1 MAIVLVILIG
11 GGAGV
16 MFRTRKTEPIAPAP
30 KPVQASTAMVP
41 KAPAHIGI
49 NAFPWAEVRRVRDL
63 TDGQEVELPATL
75 VTPAQLDLTPGK
87 YEITLSNPSF
97 DKPILQTIEVGAG
110 EERRVNVQFTDAASA
125 PLPDFGAL
133 P

>member
-1 MAIVLVILIG
+1 MLRNQKKQV
-11 GGAGV
+11 
-16 MFRTRKTEPIAPAP
+16 TPTTTSSAPP
-30 KPVQASTAMVP
+30 PVQASTMIP
-41 KAPAHIGI
+41 KASAHVGI

-63 TDGQEVELPATL
+63 NDNQEVDLPATL

-97 DKPILQTIEVGAG
+97 DKPITQTIEVGAG

-125 PLPDFGAL
+125 ALPDFGAGQ
-133 P
+133 